1 MRLEEMTWYEV
12 QSYLKIS
19 RGIILPTGSVEQH
32 GPIGLIGT
40 DAICAREISWTAA
53 NLCKAIVAPTISYAP
68 ANFNMSFPGT
78 VSLSPT
84 VYEGIIHDVLKS
96 LSHHGFEKIYVLNGH
111 GANLEILENVVKSR
125 QFDVQ
130 IRSWWDF
137 DAVNVLR
144 NQFYG
149 DWEGMHATPSEISI
163 TQHTHRIVNMDGLD
177 PPDKLSAQYIAAH
190 SGDKHGPPDEH
201 RAKFP
206 DGRVGSHSGLA
217 QPENG
222 RRLLEAAAMAVANDY
237 LSFVDKSSA
246 FI

>member
-78 VSLSPT
+78 VSLSPA

-144 NQFYG
+144 NQFYR

-190 SGDKHGPPDEH
+190 SGDKHGPPDDH
-201 RAKFP
+201 RANFP

-217 QPENG
+217 QPEHG

>member
-130 IRSWWDF
+130 IRNWWDF

-177 PPDKLSAQYIAAH
+177 PPGKLSAQYIAAH
-190 SGDKHGPPDEH
+190 SGDKHGPPDDH
-201 RAKFP
+201 RANFP

-217 QPENG
+217 QPEHG

-237 LSFVDKSSA
+237 RSFVDKSSA

>member
-1 MRLEEMTWYEV
+1 MRLKEMTWYEV

-125 QFDVQ
+125 QSDVQ
-130 IRSWWDF
+130 IRNWWDF

-190 SGDKHGPPDEH
+190 SGDKHGPPDDH
-201 RAKFP
+201 RANFP

-217 QPENG
+217 QPEHG

-237 LSFVDKSSA
+237 RSFVDKSSA